1 MTEQPKAEQLVSE
14 KLSVVNMDM
23 LYDAVKELTKTIA
36 DMAKEQ
42 KKLAEEI
49 KTKVKAGR
57 F

>member
-1 MTEQPKAEQLVSE
+1 MTEEAKLVINGNQKTIDDIYE
-14 KLSVVNMDM
+14 
-23 LYDAVKELTKTIA
+23 AVKELTKTIA
-36 DMAKEQ
+36 SMAQEQ